1 MVKLFSPTD
10 KLFNSNGDKIII
22 PTKAV
27 VHKEDNGDFYLEL
40 DCGLEYINDIVEN
53 AILVVRIPQGEQ
65 AFRVQNVT
73 KTKSKLT
80 TKAWHIFYDS
90 ENYLIQDS
98 YVVDKDC
105 AEALYHLNSATEP
118 ASPFVVFSDIEQI
131 GSFRCVRKSLYEA
144 FTTVQER
151 WGGHFIRDNFSF
163 GLRKQ
168 IGVDTGV
175 TIRYR
180 KNIKDITCE
189 ENWDDVV
196 TEILPVGKDGILLN
210 ELDPLRSVYIK
221 STTQYAVPYTKTVSF
236 TQDEIDPEN
245 FTDGEGNLDEVQYK
259 TALIENLAQQA
270 LNYLEENKKP
280 KITYTLSAHLEEIT
294 DIGDI
299 VAVIHEPL
307 NIDLT
312 ASVIGFDYD
321 CILKKY
327 KQIIF
332 GNFSNSLSNLLGD
345 IKTATSEGIT
355 EQTNY
360 LQNYFRDEITTLESD
375 LTKLFVGGVVYYN
388 GNRIVVMDKYP
399 VENAKNILLIDNE
412 GISFSTNGINGEFK
426 QLYYL
431 NGEIDFSKFSKIYWG
446 NLDLGRAKDKAGAL
460 RLFDGTNSLQFLL
473 NNVGFYSV
481 GENNFI
487 AKSNRKSFLEIFNGN
502 DEKVFSIKENT
513 IYSEQAEVSKVLKLG
528 ENVYIR
534 AQAAGVG
541 IFTG

>member
-90 ENYLIQDS
+90 ENYLIKDS
-98 YVVDKDC
+98 YVVDKNC

-189 ENWDDVV
+189 ENWNDVV
-196 TEILPVGKDGILLN
+196 TEILPVGKEGILLN

-221 STTQYAVPYTKTVSF
+221 STTQYSVPYTKTVSF

-245 FTDGEGNLDEVQYK
+245 FTDGEGNLDETQYK

-307 NIDLT
+307 NINLT

-345 IKTATSEGIT
+345 IKSATNEGIT

-399 VENAKNILLIDNE
+399 VENAQNILLIDNE

-534 AQAAGVG
+534 TQAAGIG

>member
-168 IGVDTGV
+168 IGIDTGV

-221 STTQYAVPYTKTVSF
+221 STTQYLVPYTKTVSF
-236 TQDEIDPEN
+236 TQDEINPEN

-388 GNRIVVMDKYP
+388 GNRIIVMDKYP

-412 GISFSTNGINGEFK
+412 GISFSANGINGEFK

>member
-90 ENYLIQDS
+90 ENYLIKDS
-98 YVVDKDC
+98 YVVDKNC

-189 ENWDDVV
+189 ENWNDVV

-221 STTQYAVPYTKTVSF
+221 STTQYLVPYTKTVSF

-245 FTDGEGNLDEVQYK
+245 FTDGEGNLDETQYK

-299 VAVIHEPL
+299 VTVIHEPL
-307 NIDLT
+307 NIELT
-312 ASVIGFDYD
+312 ASIIGFDYD

-332 GNFSNSLSNLLGD
+332 GNFSNSLSNLLGN
-345 IKTATSEGIT
+345 IKSATNEGIT

-388 GNRIVVMDKYP
+388 GNRILVMDKYP
-399 VENAKNILLIDNE
+399 VENAQNILLIDNE

-513 IYSEQAEVSKVLKLG
+513 IYSEQAEINKVLKLG

-534 AQAAGVG
+534 TQAAGVG

>member
-90 ENYLIQDS
+90 ENYLIKDS
-98 YVVDKDC
+98 YVVDKNC

-189 ENWDDVV
+189 ENWNDVV
-196 TEILPVGKDGILLN
+196 TEILPVGKEGILLN

-221 STTQYAVPYTKTVSF
+221 STTQYSVPYTKTVSF

-245 FTDGEGNLDEVQYK
+245 FTDGEGNLDETQYK

-307 NIDLT
+307 NINLT

-345 IKTATSEGIT
+345 IKSATNEGIT

-399 VENAKNILLIDNE
+399 VENAQNILLIDNE

-513 IYSEQAEVSKVLKLG
+513 IYSEQAEINKVLKLG

-534 AQAAGVG
+534 TQAAGIG

>member
-65 AFRVQNVT
+65 AFRIQNVT

-90 ENYLIQDS
+90 ENYLIKDS
-98 YVVDKDC
+98 YVVDKNC

-189 ENWDDVV
+189 ENWNDVV

-221 STTQYAVPYTKTVSF
+221 STTQYSVPYTKTVSF

-245 FTDGEGNLDEVQYK
+245 FTDGEGNLDETQYK

-312 ASVIGFDYD
+312 ASVIGFEYD

-388 GNRIVVMDKYP
+388 GNRILVMDKYP
-399 VENAKNILLIDNE
+399 VENAQNILLIDNE
-412 GISFSTNGINGEFK
+412 GISFSTNGISGEFK

-431 NGEIDFSKFSKIYWG
+431 NGKIDFSKFSKIYWG

-481 GENNFI
+481 GENNFV

-513 IYSEQAEVSKVLKLG
+513 IYSEQAEVNKVLKLG

-534 AQAAGVG
+534 TQAAGVG

>member
-90 ENYLIQDS
+90 ENYLIKDS
-98 YVVDKDC
+98 YVVDKNC

-189 ENWDDVV
+189 ENWNDVV
-196 TEILPVGKDGILLN
+196 TEILPVGKEGILLN

-221 STTQYAVPYTKTVSF
+221 STTQYSVPYTKTVSF

-245 FTDGEGNLDEVQYK
+245 FTDGEGNLDETQYK

-307 NIDLT
+307 NINLT

-345 IKTATSEGIT
+345 IKSATNEGIT

-399 VENAKNILLIDNE
+399 VENAQNILLIDNE

-513 IYSEQAEVSKVLKLG
+513 IYSEQAEISKVLKLG

-534 AQAAGVG
+534 TQAAGIG

>member
-90 ENYLIQDS
+90 ENYLIKDS
-98 YVVDKDC
+98 YVVDKNC

-189 ENWDDVV
+189 ENWNDVV

-221 STTQYAVPYTKTVSF
+221 STTQYSVPYTKTVSF

-245 FTDGEGNLDEVQYK
+245 FTDGEGNLDETQYK
-259 TALIENLAQQA
+259 TALMENLAQQA

-299 VAVIHEPL
+299 VTVIHEPL
-307 NIDLT
+307 NIELT
-312 ASVIGFDYD
+312 ASIIGFDYD

-345 IKTATSEGIT
+345 IKSATNEGIT
-355 EQTNY
+355 KQTNY

-513 IYSEQAEVSKVLKLG
+513 IYSEQAEINKVLKLG

-534 AQAAGVG
+534 AQAAGIG

>member
-105 AEALYHLNSATEP
+105 AAALYHLNRATEP

-221 STTQYAVPYTKTVSF
+221 STTQYSVPYTKTVSF

-245 FTDGEGNLDEVQYK
+245 FTDGEGNLDETQYK

-270 LNYLEENKKP
+270 LIYLEENKKP

-345 IKTATSEGIT
+345 IKSATSEGIT

-388 GNRIVVMDKYP
+388 GNRILVMDKYP
-399 VENAKNILLIDNE
+399 VENAQNILLIDNE
-412 GISFSTNGINGEFK
+412 GISFSTNGINGEFR

-534 AQAAGVG
+534 TQAAGVG

>member
-90 ENYLIQDS
+90 ENYLIKDS
-98 YVVDKDC
+98 YVVDKNC

-189 ENWDDVV
+189 ENWNDVV

-221 STTQYAVPYTKTVSF
+221 STTQYSVPYTKTVSF

-245 FTDGEGNLDEVQYK
+245 FTDGEGNLDETQYK

-299 VAVIHEPL
+299 VTVIHEPL
-307 NIDLT
+307 NIELT
-312 ASVIGFDYD
+312 ASIIGFDYD

-345 IKTATSEGIT
+345 IKSATNEGIT
-355 EQTNY
+355 KQTNY

-513 IYSEQAEVSKVLKLG
+513 IYSEQAEINKVLKLG

-534 AQAAGVG
+534 TQAAGVG

>member
-90 ENYLIQDS
+90 ENYLIKDS
-98 YVVDKDC
+98 YVVDKNC

-189 ENWDDVV
+189 ENWNDVV

-221 STTQYAVPYTKTVSF
+221 STTQYSVPYTKTVSF

-245 FTDGEGNLDEVQYK
+245 FTDGEGNLDETQYK

-299 VAVIHEPL
+299 VTVIHEPL
-307 NIDLT
+307 NIELT
-312 ASVIGFDYD
+312 ASIIGFDYD

-345 IKTATSEGIT
+345 IKSATNEGIT

-399 VENAKNILLIDNE
+399 VENSQNILLMDNE

-513 IYSEQAEVSKVLKLG
+513 IYSEQAEINKVLKLG

-534 AQAAGVG
+534 TQAAGVG